1 MEASRTPKTG
11 VLLRVSYD
19 GTELHGWAAQNN
31 ARTVAGDLQRAVAVL
46 DDQASLLRGASRT
59 DAGVHARGQL
69 AAFTAT
75 RDIATRGWVAGIN
88 SNLPADISV
97 NSACYVETE
106 FNPRFHN
113 VGKRYVY
120 RLLRSATRC
129 AVGER
134 FAWRVD
140 PSVDLAVMQVA
151 AAQFVGKHDF
161 RAFCTED
168 RHGPKPNT
176 VRNVT
181 AVTIRE
187 ASDGQVDVCV
197 EGEAFLYNMVRIM
210 VGTLVDIGTS
220 KRTVDAISEALA
232 SRNRA
237 AAGPTAP
244 AHGLTLESVRLQPDV
259 AMSGQWP

>member
-1 MEASRTPKTG
+1 MEANRPPKTG

-19 GTELHGWAAQNN
+19 GTALHGWAAQNN
-31 ARTVAGDLQRAVAVL
+31 ARTVAGELQRAVAVL
-46 DDQASLLRGASRT
+46 DDHASVLRGASRT

-69 AAFTAT
+69 AAFNAT

-88 SNLPADISV
+88 SNLPADISI
-97 NSACYVETE
+97 NSACYVQTD

-120 RLLRSATRC
+120 RLLRAHTRC

-140 PSVDLAVMQVA
+140 PSIDLAVMQVA
-151 AAQFVGKHDF
+151 AAKFIGKHDF

-187 ASDGQVDVCV
+187 SGDGQVDVCV

-210 VGTLVDIGTS
+210 VGTLVDIGTN
-220 KRTVDAISEALA
+220 KRTVDALIEALA
-232 SRNRA
+232 SRTRA
-237 AAGPTAP
+237 SAGPTAP
-244 AHGLTLESVRLQPDV
+244 AHGLTLETIHLQPDV
-259 AMSGQWP
+259 ALSSPWP